1 MKSADKEKM
10 GAYLKK
16 LIEERYP
23 SHRKFGK
30 AYLEA
35 IDVQVNDEEL
45 RKISNKLSQIIN
57 GKKGIQLED
66 LMVFTDLLGVS
77 CEEIITGGNH
87 FVPVSSHMTNYE
99 MAFSDNPDIWNK
111 YMKREDNIFLNSDE
125 YGKTIIEYALEF
137 KNYKF
142 MKYLMDE
149 GYIWLVDNSKWRD
162 FGYSYG
168 AGTSVKR
175 REFRDYDT
183 GVTSLLYNQ
192 DRIRTQTI
200 ALAIENGDL
209 EILDTLWARD
219 NPFLHIANTWNFSY
233 GLERYYNADLMKA
246 ISESGEKVLDY
257 FSKEFKI
264 KDTLNHENTF
274 IYPYIGELIDMMIK
288 NNRKEV
294 ELLIR
299 RSLRHN
305 KETLKKLE
313 IMIKDACQRER
324 EDFDWIE
331 KKVVIKRALNYFRFD
346 NENKILNYFYY
357 RETHSTQG
365 IVTNVVYI
373 SQKTSSQ
380 LINEIIDEINEL
392 YSKISSFGDE
402 SSSNQLINWI
412 ENKEW

>member
-1 MKSADKEKM
+1 
-10 GAYLKK
+10 
-16 LIEERYP
+16 
-23 SHRKFGK
+23 
-30 AYLEA
+30 
-35 IDVQVNDEEL
+35 
-45 RKISNKLSQIIN
+45 
-57 GKKGIQLED
+57 
-66 LMVFTDLLGVS
+66 
-77 CEEIITGGNH
+77 
-87 FVPVSSHMTNYE
+87 
-99 MAFSDNPDIWNK
+99 
-111 YMKREDNIFLNSDE
+111 
-125 YGKTIIEYALEF
+125 
-137 KNYKF
+137 
-142 MKYLMDE
+142 
-149 GYIWLVDNSKWRD
+149 
-162 FGYSYG
+162 
-168 AGTSVKR
+168 
-175 REFRDYDT
+175 
-183 GVTSLLYNQ
+183 
-192 DRIRTQTI
+192 
-200 ALAIENGDL
+200 
-209 EILDTLWARD
+209 
-219 NPFLHIANTWNFSY
+219 
-233 GLERYYNADLMKA
+233 MKA

-346 NENKILNYFYY
+346 NENKIVNYFYY

-412 ENKEW
+412 ESKEW